1 MREYATG
8 FALFIGGLA
17 WVLFF
22 GALEG
27 PPSDAG
33 LPSWSVPVGT
43 LIGFGFMIA
52 GVVQVVRELNEDGRG
67 TPKSQT
73 RRNRKGTAARF

>member
-1 MREYATG
+1 MREYTTG
-8 FALFIGGLA
+8 FALVVGGLA

-22 GALEG
+22 GALQG

-33 LPSWSVPVGT
+33 LPAWSVPVGT
-43 LIGFGFMIA
+43 LIGFGIMIA
-52 GVVQVVRELNEDGRG
+52 GVVLVIREINEDGRG

-73 RRNRKGTAARF
+73 RRKRNGTTARF